1 MTGRMSLSS
10 SLPRPEAR
18 HQLRS
23 TTQPP
28 ENFSRLFSKLQ
39 HELASGH
46 SPHCCQPTFIADV
59 SSAQVVTSPQVTN
72 PEVVISPEMFDKKKK
87 RSSSLV
93 RDEIRD
99 RGDYFSIDSKE
110 KYALRAAHF

>member
-1 MTGRMSLSS
+1 M
-10 SLPRPEAR
+10 
-18 HQLRS
+18 
-23 TTQPP
+23 
-28 ENFSRLFSKLQ
+28 
-39 HELASGH
+39 
-46 SPHCCQPTFIADV
+46 
-59 SSAQVVTSPQVTN
+59 TN

-110 KYALRAAHF
+110 K

>member
-1 MTGRMSLSS
+1 MCGVAKMNLSK
-10 SLPRPEAR
+10 
-18 HQLRS
+18 
-23 TTQPP
+23 
-28 ENFSRLFSKLQ
+28 FS
-39 HELASGH
+39 
-46 SPHCCQPTFIADV
+46 
-59 SSAQVVTSPQVTN
+59 
-72 PEVVISPEMFDKKKK
+72 EMFDKKKK